1 MTTAV
6 VIAAAWIV
14 VSFAAGLVLGRVL
27 RGRNGQYH
35 GGAMVIDTTGLPD
48 GYEPPSTSLDTAGPY
63 ESSSA
68 YTPESTARL
77 REFVNADQPLP
88 EDEIRGRS

>member
-1 MTTAV
+1 MTV
-6 VIAAAWIV
+6 LIIAAAWIV

-27 RGRNGQYH
+27 RGRSRYYPEPH
-35 GGAMVIDTTGLPD
+35 GVDSFDVEPAVPYD
-48 GYEPPSTSLDTAGPY
+48 GPIEPLMGPY
-63 ESSSA
+63 ECSSA

-77 REFVNADQPLP
+77 RDFVNADQPLP

>member
-1 MTTAV
+1 MTV
-6 VIAAAWIV
+6 LIVAAAWIV
-14 VSFAAGLVLGRVL
+14 VSFAAGLILGRVL
-27 RGRNGQYH
+27 RGRNGQ
-35 GGAMVIDTTGLPD
+35 LPV
-48 GYEPPSTSLDTAGPY
+48 ARGPY